1 MFVLISLGI
10 DNLEETRTLMRE
22 RNATT
27 EILVYDQDITEY
39 DRVRDEI
46 VDRTYARFGSVDILL
61 NVAGFAQETAF
72 LDTSIEVFKRT
83 YEINVFA
90 LFAITQAVAR
100 HMQASGGVIVNIAST
115 SGSTP
120 RVDWLA
126 YASSKSAVICI
137 SRTLA
142 HELKDYDIKVS
153 NVSPGRCATAMR
165 RSLRPDEDERKI
177 MQPGS
182 VGAIVAFLVRN
193 PECNVDGQD
202 IVVRQI

>member
-1 MFVLISLGI
+1 MSERTTSKRCIITGAGTGIGRACVLALVESREIQVFVLI
-10 DNLEETRTLMRE
+10 
-22 RNATT
+22 
-27 EILVYDQDITEY
+27 
-39 DRVRDEI
+39 
-46 VDRTYARFGSVDILL
+46 
-61 NVAGFAQETAF
+61 
-72 LDTSIEVFKRT
+72 
-83 YEINVFA
+83 
-90 LFAITQAVAR
+90 
-100 HMQASGGVIVNIAST
+100 IAST

-126 YASSKSAVICI
+126 YASSKSAVIGI
-137 SRTLA
+137 SHTLA
-142 HELKDYDIKVS
+142 HELKDYNIKVF

-165 RSLRPDEDERKI
+165 RSLRPDEDEREI